1 MKKLLA
7 IMVVTTLLGSTLFAK
22 STEGTKELKM
32 YACGITRVAFVKE
45 LNKAFTKKFDIKIPL
60 NKKGGVPFVL
70 KGLSD
75 KKVEIGSG
83 CREPF
88 KNDTEKNLW
97 STQVAWGALG
107 FIVNPKNKVDNIST
121 ENIKKVLTGKITN
134 WKELGGEDKP
144 INLIIREGK
153 GSGVGSTA
161 REMLFGDKNYEFS
174 KKAKILKTSGPI
186 RKAVI
191 ADPYAFAI
199 DDVTS
204 SQRIKGIKLLK
215 VDGINPT
222 KKNILNKK
230 YKLRRPFFL
239 YLDRKPEHLAKEYID
254 FALSDEGQAVISKTG
269 TANLDEATGAG
280 DEENLIFQNLKFNI
294 KTK

>member
-1 MKKLLA
+1 MIKIDDNGLFQIFPA
-7 IMVVTTLLGSTLFAK
+7 IETIAT
-22 STEGTKELKM
+22 
-32 YACGITRVAFVKE
+32 AFE
-45 LNKAFTKKFDIKIPL
+45 YQNSMLNKI
-60 NKKGGVPFVL
+60 
-70 KGLSD
+70 
-75 KKVEIGSG
+75 
-83 CREPF
+83 
-88 KNDTEKNLW
+88 
-97 STQVAWGALG
+97 
-107 FIVNPKNKVDNIST
+107 
-121 ENIKKVLTGKITN
+121 VLTGKITN